1 MKGDD
6 GGEGKGTALLEPEL
20 GNVGVPSVYF
30 VCFFKNTVSFQITDP
45 LINLAEV
52 GRGPSWSEEP
62 TWPTFCLSQGGQ
74 FTNNPAPSTSSTV
87 VCSEA
92 PGCLPACW
100 PSCLAAG

>member
-20 GNVGVPSVYF
+20 GNVGVPSV
-30 VCFFKNTVSFQITDP
+30 CLFFKNTVSFQITHP

-52 GRGPSWSEEP
+52 ERSWSEEP

-74 FTNNPAPSTSSTV
+74 FTNKPRPLHQQH
-87 VCSEA
+87 C
-92 PGCLPACW
+92 GL
-100 PSCLAAG
+100 L